1 MASPARWEPRPS
13 EPGARGGQELRR
25 RFERGESE
33 LFVPLAAL
41 ARREGR
47 TQDALSLLEGG
58 LARWPQRVSAWV
70 EFARLKAQLGRM
82 EEALGHYREVLERL
96 DARNLPALR
105 ALAAAALAAGDA
117 AGAGRY
123 LEGWA
128 NEDAQDPE
136 LEDLREELTAM
147 AQGPSVPVL
156 PRPAQT
162 PGLLEL
168 SLAELEPGY
177 LAAPSPGAAA
187 GWLTAAAGQKRR

>member
-1 MASPARWEPRPS
+1 M
-13 EPGARGGQELRR
+13 
-25 RFERGESE
+25 
-33 LFVPLAAL
+33 
-41 ARREGR
+41 
-47 TQDALSLLEGG
+47 SLLEGG

-105 ALAAAALAAGDA
+105 ALAASALAAGDA
-117 AGAGRY
+117 TAAGRY

-128 NEDAQDPE
+128 DEDAQDPE
-136 LEDLREELTAM
+136 LEDLREELAAM
-147 AQGPSVPVL
+147 AQGAPARPRSTPS
-156 PRPAQT
+156 

-177 LAAPSPGAAA
+177 LTAPSPGDGA
-187 GWLTAAAGQKRR
+187 GWSTAAAGQKRR